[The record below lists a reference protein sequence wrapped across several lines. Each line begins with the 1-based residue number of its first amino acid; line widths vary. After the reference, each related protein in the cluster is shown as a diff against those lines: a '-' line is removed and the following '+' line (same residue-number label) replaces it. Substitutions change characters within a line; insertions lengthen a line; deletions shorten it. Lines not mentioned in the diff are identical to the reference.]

1 MVRHD
6 EIEARF
12 MAEAGVLYAHVS
24 SDGYYYEL
32 TIVSNHFEGLR
43 PVARQQWV
51 YSKLKDYIISG
62 DLHAL
67 TMKTWTE
74 AEWEKKHE

>member
-1 MVRHD
+1 MVSHD
-6 EIEARF
+6 EIEARLT
-12 MAEAGVLYAHVS
+12 AEEGVVYAHVL
-24 SDGYYYEL
+24 SDGYHYEL
-32 TIVSNHFEGLR
+32 TIVSDHFEGLR

-51 YSKLKDYIISG
+51 YGKLKDYITSG

-74 AEWEKKHE
+74 AEWEKEHE